1 MDNKGIGIIFSQYEM
16 DLFQRTCV
24 DHGDEIYNITVLDGD
39 ADDSASVISYGD
51 QIINLSK
58 YKLNSYEIDIL
69 KKGLN
74 FCPTA
79 EMNYFNA
86 YVNVQKSIR
95 KIALKKYFAEKDN
108 KSNMAF
114 SDELF
119 NSESLE
125 FKGEGKLVNRPLS
138 LQKNDHIY
146 IKRADKGGKVV
157 ILDKSHYIN
166 MSSLSSSD
174 FFDSPSPEEE
184 KDELAALAQR
194 TIEASKKT
202 SRSATTS
209 QMPDKRTVLPPKPG
223 DLIASISFSHEASGT
238 PSAFH
243 IVAAGSHQSNSPS
256 FSSAETKQK
265 ADHSQSP
272 LEELQSQVKEL
283 RSIIETMK
291 DQQKKEIKQL
301 LSELD
306 EENKIRLRL
315 QMSSYRKLCDSRA
328 EVFLLN
334 CSGARG
340 NWMVLLPSV
349 CCSGA
354 ERTANE

>member
-1 MDNKGIGIIFSQYEM
+1 
-16 DLFQRTCV
+16 
-24 DHGDEIYNITVLDGD
+24 
-39 ADDSASVISYGD
+39 
-51 QIINLSK
+51 
-58 YKLNSYEIDIL
+58 
-69 KKGLN
+69 
-74 FCPTA
+74 
-79 EMNYFNA
+79 
-86 YVNVQKSIR
+86 
-95 KIALKKYFAEKDN
+95 
-108 KSNMAF
+108 MAF

-125 FKGEGKLVNRPLS
+125 FKGEGKIYNIYSILKQDEIFTIYFFYI
-138 LQKNDHIY
+138 LQ
-146 IKRADKGGKVV
+146 
-157 ILDKSHYIN
+157 
-166 MSSLSSSD
+166 SSLSSSD

-202 SRSATTS
+202 SRSATTSQVSEILHAAPIALISASLSRAELKRILLIS

-315 QMSSYRKLCDSRA
+315 QMSSYRKLCDCVYFNGYCA
-328 EVFLLN
+328 
-334 CSGARG
+334 
-340 NWMVLLPSV
+340 
-349 CCSGA
+349 CCFC
-354 ERTANE
+354 

>member
-1 MDNKGIGIIFSQYEM
+1 
-16 DLFQRTCV
+16 
-24 DHGDEIYNITVLDGD
+24 
-39 ADDSASVISYGD
+39 
-51 QIINLSK
+51 
-58 YKLNSYEIDIL
+58 
-69 KKGLN
+69 
-74 FCPTA
+74 
-79 EMNYFNA
+79 
-86 YVNVQKSIR
+86 
-95 KIALKKYFAEKDN
+95 
-108 KSNMAF
+108 MAF

-125 FKGEGKLVNRPLS
+125 FKGEGK
-138 LQKNDHIY
+138 
-146 IKRADKGGKVV
+146 
-157 ILDKSHYIN
+157 
-166 MSSLSSSD
+166 SSLSSSD

-202 SRSATTS
+202 SRSATTSQILHSPQASPRAQMYSSKRAELKRILLIS

-315 QMSSYRKLCDSRA
+315 QMSSYRKLCDCVYFNGYCA
-328 EVFLLN
+328 
-334 CSGARG
+334 
-340 NWMVLLPSV
+340 
-349 CCSGA
+349 CCFC
-354 ERTANE
+354 